1 VYQLHSAWGS
11 SHRLLASL
19 ARKYGRS
26 PILDVGMAGG
36 YLGQMLAG
44 SGLVLDG
51 IEPNPDFVA
60 AARPWYRKIKC
71 GRVEE
76 VTLEEDYGAIVFGDV
91 LEHLADPVGVLVRL
105 SRHLK
110 PDGVLLISLP
120 NIAHLSVRLLLL
132 SGRFPRMD
140 RGPLDRTHLHFY
152 TRATAEK
159 LIAEAGFRVVD
170 RRPSV
175 VPLVDIA
182 GNRWRPLARLVAPV
196 QRPMV
201 RLLPGLFAY
210 QWIFAAVR

>member
-19 ARKYGRS
+19 ARKYGRN

-44 SGLVLDG
+44 SGFVLDG
-51 IEPNPDFVA
+51 IEPNPEFA
-60 AARPWYRKIKC
+60 AAAKPWYREVKC
-71 GRVEE
+71 GRLEDVALDEE
-76 VTLEEDYGAIVFGDV
+76 YGAIVFGDV
-91 LEHLADPVGVLVRL
+91 LEHLTDPGGALVRM
-105 SRHLK
+105 SEHLK

-140 RGPLDRTHLHFY
+140 RGPLDRTHLHFF
-152 TRATAEK
+152 TRATAEA
-159 LIAEAGFRVVD
+159 LITEAGFRVIE
-170 RRPSV
+170 RRPTV
-175 VPLVDIA
+175 VPLAGIA
-182 GNRWRPLARLVAPV
+182 GQRWKPLARLVAPA
-196 QRPMV
+196 QQPMV

-210 QWIFAAVR
+210 QWVFAARR